1 MEFFVSLNP
10 SPTKHFL
17 QEITINIAINSLKVP
32 LIPLTSAL
40 LPYSLSST
48 DLQEL
53 FLYNSPLS
61 MVTM

>member
-17 QEITINIAINSLKVP
+17 QEITINIVINGLKVP
-32 LIPLTSAL
+32 LIPLTAAL
-40 LPYSLSST
+40 LPNYLSST
-48 DLQEL
+48 ALQEL
-53 FLYNSPLS
+53 SLYNSPLS